1 MTREIFPKA
10 TLKYMP
16 PTKFMTGNIFRGHVQ
31 DALFNIISIWT
42 KQGIQLLGMMTEAI
56 HTPFM
61 SDRFLSIENAK
72 YIFNN
77 LHDIGDEV
85 EYKEGGIIR
94 ERAQLVLEKS
104 IMLLEDINQEGLFTA
119 IEKGMFADIKRP
131 KNGGKGLAGVSEKG
145 TNYLNPF
152 INIMKNR

>member
-1 MTREIFPKA
+1 
-10 TLKYMP
+10 
-16 PTKFMTGNIFRGHVQ
+16 
-31 DALFNIISIWT
+31 
-42 KQGIQLLGMMTEAI
+42 MMTEAI

-61 SDRFLSIENAK
+61 SDRFLSIENSK